1 MREEDGGKVNALVTG
16 TGGCVGRHMVEC
28 LLGDGGYNVH
38 CLDLQ
43 IPKEHQR
50 NEEVCSYIQAD
61 IGNYRDMV
69 KALQGMDAVFHIAG
83 LTPLV
88 ELFFTHEDYYHV
100 NVTGTENI
108 VQACQE
114 CNVKRLVYTSTGVV
128 VMYKGWNHCNADESL
143 PYPEQPHDIYCKTKA
158 AAERHVLAANGRNGL
173 VTCALRPAGTVFSKY
188 SPVTHMMLQQRT
200 YLMKGAN
207 HGLSFIPGD
216 AAARAHML
224 VEKKL
229 RCGPTSVAAGK
240 AYNIGNK
247 ERVLYCELFGKLVS
261 DNETIWGQP
270 PPSMLPKWL
279 FHILAYT
286 NYYFF
291 KLTGIILIH
300 KLITPMSLGYMT
312 EQTFSSSHA
321 HRELGWEELPPWKD
335 IIRGMVKE
343 YRQERKKEQ

>member
-16 TGGCVGRHMVEC
+16 AGGCVGRHMVEC

-114 CNVKRLVYTSTGVV
+114 CGVKRLIYTSSVTV
-128 VMYKGWNHCNADESL
+128 VMQKGWNHHNADESL
-143 PYPEQPHDIYCKTKA
+143 PYPEQPFDIYTETKA

-173 VTCALRPAGTVFSKY
+173 VTCALRPAAIVSNKY
-188 SPVTHMMLQQRT
+188 SPATRQVLQQKM

-216 AAARAHML
+216 AAARAHVL
-224 VEKKL
+224 AENKL
-229 RCGPTSVAAGK
+229 RDGPTSVAAGK
-240 AYNIGNK
+240 AYNVGNK
-247 ERVLYCELFGKLVS
+247 ERVLYPQLLGKLVS

-270 PPSMLPKWL
+270 PPSMIPKWL
-279 FHILAYT
+279 LHILAYT

-312 EQTFSSSHA
+312 EQTFSSSRA
-321 HRELGWEELPPWKD
+321 HRELGWEELPPWED
-335 IIRGMVKE
+335 IIRKMVEE
-343 YRQERKKEQ
+343 YRQEGKKEQ